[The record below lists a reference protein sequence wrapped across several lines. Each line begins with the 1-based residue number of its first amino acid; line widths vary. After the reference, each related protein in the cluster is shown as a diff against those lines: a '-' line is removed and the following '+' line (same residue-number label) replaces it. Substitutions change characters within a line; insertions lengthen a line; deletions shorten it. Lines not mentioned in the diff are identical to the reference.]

1 MSNEDEFLMQP
12 DDIDWK
18 IINILRDNFVP
29 NNAIARELGVSEG
42 MIRQR
47 VKRLKEAGI
56 LKIKALIN
64 PDVLENLQLAMVAIN
79 ITESALLKKRADQIA
94 NLKGVLS
101 VSFTS
106 GRYDLF
112 AEVLVSSNRD
122 LVRFLTEELP
132 NVEGVT
138 NTETFMMLRSYGKFV

>member
-1 MSNEDEFLMQP
+1 MQP

-18 IINILRDNFVP
+18 IIEILRENFIP

-94 NLKGVLS
+94 SLDNVLS

-112 AEVLVSSNRD
+112 AEVLVTSNRD

-132 NVEGVT
+132 NVDGVT

>member
-1 MSNEDEFLMQP
+1 MQP

-18 IINILRDNFVP
+18 IIEILRERFIP

-64 PDVLENLQLAMVAIN
+64 PDVLENLQLALVAIN
-79 ITESALLKKRADQIA
+79 ITESTFLKKRADEIA
-94 NLKGVLS
+94 SLENVLS

-112 AEVLVSSNRD
+112 AEVLVTSNRD
-122 LVRFLTEELP
+122 LVRFLTDELP

>member
-1 MSNEDEFLMQP
+1 MQP
-12 DDIDWK
+12 DEIDWK
-18 IINILRDNFVP
+18 IIEILRERFIP

-79 ITESALLKKRADQIA
+79 ITESALLKKRADQISSLD
-94 NLKGVLS
+94 NVLS

-112 AEVLVSSNRD
+112 AEVLVTSNRD

-132 NVEGVT
+132 SVEGVT

>member
-1 MSNEDEFLMQP
+1 MQP
-12 DDIDWK
+12 DEIDWK
-18 IINILRDNFVP
+18 IINILREKFVP

-56 LKIKALIN
+56 LRIRALIN
-64 PDVLENLQLAMVAIN
+64 PDVLEDLQLAMVAVN
-79 ITESALLKKRADQIA
+79 ITDSASLKKKADQIA
-94 NLKGVLS
+94 NLENVLS

-138 NTETFMMLRSYGKFV
+138 NSETFMMLKSYNKFV

>member
-1 MSNEDEFLMQP
+1 
-12 DDIDWK
+12 
-18 IINILRDNFVP
+18 
-29 NNAIARELGVSEG
+29 

-79 ITESALLKKRADQIA
+79 ITESALLKKRADQISSLD
-94 NLKGVLS
+94 NVLS

-112 AEVLVSSNRD
+112 AEVLVTSNRD

-132 NVEGVT
+132 SVEGVT

>member
-1 MSNEDEFLMQP
+1 MQP

-18 IINILRDNFVP
+18 IIEILRERFIP
-29 NNAIARELGVSEG
+29 NNAIARELNVSEG

-64 PDVLENLQLAMVAIN
+64 PDVLENLQLALVAIN
-79 ITESALLKKRADQIA
+79 IKESAFLKKRADQIA
-94 NLKGVLS
+94 SLENVLS

-122 LVRFLTEELP
+122 LVRFLTDELP
-132 NVEGVT
+132 NVEGVA

>member
-1 MSNEDEFLMQP
+1 MQP
-12 DDIDWK
+12 DEIDWK
-18 IINILRDNFVP
+18 IIEILRERFIP

-47 VKRLKEAGI
+47 VKRLKDAGI

-64 PDVLENLQLAMVAIN
+64 PDVLDNLQLALVAIT
-79 ITESALLKKRADQIA
+79 IKESAFLKKRADQIGA
-94 NLKGVLS
+94 LENVLS

-132 NVEGVT
+132 NVEGVS

>member
-1 MSNEDEFLMQP
+1 MQP
-12 DDIDWK
+12 DEIDWK
-18 IINILRDNFVP
+18 IIDILREGFVP

-79 ITESALLKKRADQIA
+79 ITESALLKKRADEIA
-94 NLKGVLS
+94 SLENVLS

-112 AEVLVSSNRD
+112 AEVLVTSNRD

-132 NVEGVT
+132 NVDGVT

>member
-1 MSNEDEFLMQP
+1 MQP

-18 IINILRDNFVP
+18 IIEILRENFIP

-94 NLKGVLS
+94 SLENVLS

-112 AEVLVSSNRD
+112 AEVLVTSNRD

>member
-1 MSNEDEFLMQP
+1 MQP
-12 DDIDWK
+12 DEIDWK
-18 IINILRDNFVP
+18 IIEILRESFIP

-47 VKRLKEAGI
+47 VKRLREAGI

-79 ITESALLKKRADQIA
+79 ITESALLKKKADQIA
-94 NLKGVLS
+94 SLENVLS

>member
-1 MSNEDEFLMQP
+1 MQP

-18 IINILRDNFVP
+18 IIEILRERFIP

-64 PDVLENLQLAMVAIN
+64 PDVLENLQLALVAIN

-94 NLKGVLS
+94 ALEDVLS

-122 LVRFLTEELP
+122 LVRFLTDELP

>member
-1 MSNEDEFLMQP
+1 MQP
-12 DDIDWK
+12 DEIDWK
-18 IINILRDNFVP
+18 IIGILREKFVP

-56 LKIKALIN
+56 LKIRALIN

-94 NLKGVLS
+94 NLENVLS

-132 NVEGVT
+132 NVDGVT

>member
-1 MSNEDEFLMQP
+1 MQP
-12 DDIDWK
+12 DEIDWK
-18 IINILRDNFVP
+18 IINILRENFVP

-94 NLKGVLS
+94 NLKNVLS

>member
-1 MSNEDEFLMQP
+1 MQP
-12 DDIDWK
+12 DEIDWK
-18 IINILRDNFVP
+18 IIEILRENFIP

-94 NLKGVLS
+94 SLENVLS

-112 AEVLVSSNRD
+112 AEVLVSSNHD

>member
-1 MSNEDEFLMQP
+1 MQP
-12 DDIDWK
+12 DEIDWK
-18 IINILRDNFVP
+18 IIEILRENFVP
-29 NNAIARELGVSEG
+29 NNAIARDLGVSEG

-94 NLKGVLS
+94 SLENVLS

-112 AEVLVSSNRD
+112 AEVLVTSNRD

>member
-1 MSNEDEFLMQP
+1 MQP
-12 DDIDWK
+12 DEIDWK
-18 IINILRDNFVP
+18 IIEILRENFIP

-64 PDVLENLQLAMVAIN
+64 PDVLEDLQLAMVAIN

-94 NLKGVLS
+94 SLDNVLS

-112 AEVLVSSNRD
+112 AEVLVTSNRD

-138 NTETFMMLRSYGKFV
+138 NTETFMMLRSYGKYV

>member
-1 MSNEDEFLMQP
+1 MQP

-18 IINILRDNFVP
+18 IIEILRENFIP
-29 NNAIARELGVSEG
+29 NNAIARELDVSEG

-79 ITESALLKKRADQIA
+79 ITESALLKKKADQISSLD
-94 NLKGVLS
+94 NVLS

-112 AEVLVSSNRD
+112 AEVLVTSNRD

>member
-1 MSNEDEFLMQP
+1 MQP
-12 DDIDWK
+12 DEIDWK
-18 IINILRDNFVP
+18 IIEILRERFIP

-94 NLKGVLS
+94 SLDNVLS

-112 AEVLVSSNRD
+112 AEVLVTSNRD

>member
-1 MSNEDEFLMQP
+1 MQP

-18 IINILRDNFVP
+18 IIEILRERFIP

-94 NLKGVLS
+94 SLENVLS

-112 AEVLVSSNRD
+112 AEVLVTSNRD

>member
-1 MSNEDEFLMQP
+1 MQP
-12 DDIDWK
+12 DEIDWK
-18 IINILRDNFVP
+18 IIEILRENFIP

-94 NLKGVLS
+94 ALDNVLS

-112 AEVLVSSNRD
+112 AEVLVSSNHD

>member
-1 MSNEDEFLMQP
+1 MQP
-12 DDIDWK
+12 DEIDWK
-18 IINILRDNFVP
+18 IIGILREKFVP

-56 LKIKALIN
+56 LKIRALIN

-94 NLKGVLS
+94 NLENVLS

-132 NVEGVT
+132 NVDDVT

>member
-1 MSNEDEFLMQP
+1 MQP

-18 IINILRDNFVP
+18 IIEILRERFIP

-64 PDVLENLQLAMVAIN
+64 PDVLENLQLALVAIN
-79 ITESALLKKRADQIA
+79 ISESTFLKKRADEISSLE
-94 NLKGVLS
+94 NVLS

-112 AEVLVSSNRD
+112 AEVLVTSNRD
-122 LVRFLTEELP
+122 LVRFLTDELP

>member
-1 MSNEDEFLMQP
+1 MQP

-18 IINILRDNFVP
+18 IIEILREKFIP

-79 ITESALLKKRADQIA
+79 ITESAFLKKRADQIA
-94 NLKGVLS
+94 SLENVLS

-112 AEVLVSSNRD
+112 AEVLVTSNRD

>member
-1 MSNEDEFLMQP
+1 MQP
-12 DDIDWK
+12 DEIDWK
-18 IINILRDNFVP
+18 IIDILRDKFIP

-64 PDVLENLQLAMVAIN
+64 PDVLDNLQLAMVAIN

-94 NLKGVLS
+94 SLENVLS

-112 AEVLVSSNRD
+112 AEVLVSSNHD

-132 NVEGVT
+132 NVDGVT

>member
-1 MSNEDEFLMQP
+1 
-12 DDIDWK
+12 
-18 IINILRDNFVP
+18 
-29 NNAIARELGVSEG
+29 
-42 MIRQR
+42 
-47 VKRLKEAGI
+47 
-56 LKIKALIN
+56 
-64 PDVLENLQLAMVAIN
+64 
-79 ITESALLKKRADQIA
+79 LKKRADEIA
-94 NLKGVLS
+94 ALENVLS

-112 AEVLVSSNRD
+112 AEVLVSSNHD

>member
-1 MSNEDEFLMQP
+1 MQP
-12 DDIDWK
+12 DEIDWK
-18 IINILRDNFVP
+18 IIDILREKFVP

-56 LKIKALIN
+56 LRIRALIN
-64 PDVLENLQLAMVAIN
+64 PDVLENLQLALVAVN
-79 ITESALLKKRADQIA
+79 ITESSLLKKKADQIA
-94 NLKGVLS
+94 NLENVLS

-112 AEVLVSSNRD
+112 VEVLVSSNRD

-138 NTETFMMLRSYGKFV
+138 NSETFMMLRSYNKFV

>member
-1 MSNEDEFLMQP
+1 MQP

-18 IINILRDNFVP
+18 IIEILRENFIP

-79 ITESALLKKRADQIA
+79 ITESALLKKKADQIA
-94 NLKGVLS
+94 SLDNVLS

-112 AEVLVSSNRD
+112 AEVLVTSNRD

>member
-1 MSNEDEFLMQP
+1 MQP
-12 DDIDWK
+12 DEIDWK
-18 IINILRDNFVP
+18 IIDILRERFVP

-94 NLKGVLS
+94 NLENVLS

-112 AEVLVSSNRD
+112 AEVLVTSNRD

>member
-1 MSNEDEFLMQP
+1 MQP
-12 DDIDWK
+12 DEIDWK
-18 IINILRDNFVP
+18 IIEILRERFIP

-94 NLKGVLS
+94 SLENVLS

-112 AEVLVSSNRD
+112 AEVLVSSNHD

>member
-1 MSNEDEFLMQP
+1 MQP
-12 DDIDWK
+12 DEIDWK
-18 IINILRDNFVP
+18 IINILREKFVP

-56 LKIKALIN
+56 LKIRALIN
-64 PDVLENLQLAMVAIN
+64 PDILEDLQLAMVAVN
-79 ITESALLKKRADQIA
+79 ITDSASLKKKADQIA
-94 NLKGVLS
+94 NLENVLS

-112 AEVLVSSNRD
+112 AEVLVTSNRD

-138 NTETFMMLRSYGKFV
+138 NSETFMMLKSYNKFV

>member
-1 MSNEDEFLMQP
+1 MQP
-12 DDIDWK
+12 DEIDWK
-18 IINILRDNFVP
+18 IIEILREKFIP

-79 ITESALLKKRADQIA
+79 ITESGLLKKRADEIA
-94 NLKGVLS
+94 ALENVLS

-112 AEVLVSSNRD
+112 AEVLVSSNHD

>member
-1 MSNEDEFLMQP
+1 MQP

-18 IINILRDNFVP
+18 IIEILREKFIP

-64 PDVLENLQLAMVAIN
+64 PDVLEDLQLAIVAIN
-79 ITESALLKKRADQIA
+79 VSESGMLKKRADEVSTLE
-94 NLKGVLS
+94 NVLS

-122 LVRFLTEELP
+122 LVRFLTEDLP
-132 NVEGVT
+132 NVEGIES
-138 NTETFMMLRSYGKFV
+138 TETFMMLRSYGKFV

>member
-1 MSNEDEFLMQP
+1 MQP
-12 DDIDWK
+12 DEIDWK
-18 IINILRDNFVP
+18 IIEILRERFIP
-29 NNAIARELGVSEG
+29 NNAIARELSVSEG

-94 NLKGVLS
+94 ALENVLS

-112 AEVLVSSNRD
+112 AEVLVTSNRD

-132 NVEGVT
+132 NVDGVT